1 MKFSTLSIENLFKK
15 YSKYKVSKNS
25 ILEIKKILENEID
38 LISISSKEISQN
50 AKRKTIKESDV
61 KISLYKN

>member
-1 MKFSTLSIENLFKK
+1 MNFSTLSIENLFKK

-25 ILEIKKILENEID
+25 ILEIKKILESEVD
-38 LISISSKEISQN
+38 LISKNSKEISQN
-50 AKRKTIKESDV
+50 AKRITIKESDI

>member
-1 MKFSTLSIENLFKK
+1 MSFSTLCIENLFKK

-38 LISISSKEISQN
+38 LISINSKEISQN
-50 AKRKTIKESDV
+50 AKRITIKESDV